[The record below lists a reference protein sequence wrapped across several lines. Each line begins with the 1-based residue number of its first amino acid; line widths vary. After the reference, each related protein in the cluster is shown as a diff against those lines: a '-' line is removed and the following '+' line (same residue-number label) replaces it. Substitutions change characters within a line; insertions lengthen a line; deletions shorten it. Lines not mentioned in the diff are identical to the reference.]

1 MVFFPLVFPS
11 LARVCFGC
19 TRTLDLDPASF
30 ENYEQYRK
38 VDNPSIGIE
47 NEAADIKKFFSPK
60 SGILMTPSIR
70 DESKLQRSD
79 AVCHCLGLKFLMV
92 SLLA

>member
-1 MVFFPLVFPS
+1 MVFPS
-11 LARVCFGC
+11 LARVCFGW

-47 NEAADIKKFFSPK
+47 NEAADDKKFFSPK
-60 SGILMTPSIR
+60 SGTLMTPSIR
-70 DESKLQRSD
+70 DELKLQRSD
-79 AVCHCLGLKFLMV
+79 AVCHCFGLKFFMV